1 MHSYVFQ
8 ITENQLDKTAWVTG
22 EYLYEHPDF
31 LPIADTVDDFER
43 RDDAIQ
49 GFSSWL
55 ERYKLGTMFDD
66 SFVLAPE
73 AAEVHFERRFAAFQ
87 KAVKA
92 LQEVNEEQFHH
103 EHGLV
108 QSRID
113 RLRQIFTNE
122 HDPYVLLA
130 GRVMA
135 APLDEFMR
143 NAKTGVPYYIGGV
156 LDFHF

>member
-8 ITENQLDKTAWVTG
+8 ITEAPLDKNAWVTG

-31 LPIADTVDDFER
+31 LPIADAVDNFES

-49 GFSSWL
+49 DFGSWL
-55 ERYKLGTMFDD
+55 ERNKLGTMFGD

-73 AAEVHFERRFAAFQ
+73 AAEVHFESRFTAFRQ
-87 KAVKA
+87 ALKA
-92 LQEVNEEQFHH
+92 LQGVNEEQFHH
-103 EHGLV
+103 EHDLV

-113 RLRQIFTNE
+113 SLRQIFTNE
-122 HDPYVLLA
+122 RDSYVLLA
-130 GRVMA
+130 DRVMA
-135 APLDEFMR
+135 APMDEFMR